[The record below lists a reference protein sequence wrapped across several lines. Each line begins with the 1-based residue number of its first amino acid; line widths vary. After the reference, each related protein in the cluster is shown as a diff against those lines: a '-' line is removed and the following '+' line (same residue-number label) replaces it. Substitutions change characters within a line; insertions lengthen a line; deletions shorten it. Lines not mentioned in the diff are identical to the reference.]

1 MKKIIS
7 VFLMAAM
14 LFCFAAC
21 TPVSEDSIEPAV
33 YRMFE
38 SKRYPHLSIRDDGT
52 FALVHNAV
60 ATDTTSG
67 TYTVEEKV
75 LKLTAEDGSVY
86 CFDIKRKGIEFNA
99 ELSDEFISTPDI
111 EYEIVDG
118 TEFYLWR
125 KLETKS

>member
-7 VFLMAAM
+7 VVLMAAM

-33 YRMFE
+33 YLLFE
-38 SKRYPHLSIRDDGT
+38 TKKYPRLSIKDDGT
-52 FALVHNAV
+52 FALVHNAIDR
-60 ATDTTSG
+60 DTTSG
-67 TYTVEEKV
+67 TYIVENKV

-86 CFDIKRKGIEFNA
+86 CFDINRKSIEFNA
-99 ELSDEFISTPDI
+99 ELSDKFTSITPIDF
-111 EYEIVDG
+111 EIVDG